1 MKKMLSVFLGILTGF
16 VALTAIGGGIAIL
29 VELDKFPIEW
39 LDGTPFKSFNIPA
52 ILLIVFVGGST
63 AMATINITLGKKNA
77 LRYSIVS
84 GFLLTGFI
92 LVEILILKQVP
103 PGPTPIEIFYLLT
116 GIIISGLAFYLLK
129 NRI

>member
-1 MKKMLSVFLGILTGF
+1 MLSVFLGILTGF